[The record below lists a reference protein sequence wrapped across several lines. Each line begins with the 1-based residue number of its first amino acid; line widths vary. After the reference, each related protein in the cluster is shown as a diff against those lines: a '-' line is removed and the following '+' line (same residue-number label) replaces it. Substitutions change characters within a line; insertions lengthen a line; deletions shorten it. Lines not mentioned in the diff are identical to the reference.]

1 MTFRYNKLRGRIVE
15 IFGSQKAFAD
25 AIGISESTVASK
37 LSGRL
42 KFSQNEVFIWA
53 NALNIPK
60 EDIGIYF
67 FDTEPSNDEGKD

>member
-15 IFGSQKAFAD
+15 VHGSQKKFAD
-25 AIGISESTVASK
+25 TIGISESTVASK

-42 KFSQNEVFIWA
+42 KFSQDEVLIWA

-60 EDIGIYF
+60 EDIGLYF
-67 FDTEPSNDEGKD
+67 FDTEPSNDEGKE